1 LSVPVCGVQMAPRR
15 GDLEANVRMFESGFA
30 AAVAEGARLVVFPE
44 ASLTGYV
51 FHDKESARSAAIRAD
66 GPELASVAEACRMA
80 GAWTVVGAIERD
92 SDLLR
97 NSLFLVG
104 PDGPVGRYRKL
115 HTLCLGVD
123 RFTTPGTEPPPVF
136 ETPVGRLGLNICYD
150 GTFPE
155 TARAL
160 KLAGAQLI
168 LLPTNWPNLRLKR
181 EQVQIRAYENH
192 VNYLAVSRVGVEE
205 GVVFHGGSV
214 AADFGGEIVAAL
226 GDGPGLMHVEF
237 DLAGADANR
246 VVEKDGEYEY
256 DYVADRRPEV
266 YGRLT
271 VTPPAGV
278 PSGSRRA

>member
-1 LSVPVCGVQMAPRR
+1 
-15 GDLEANVRMFESGFA
+15 
-30 AAVAEGARLVVFPE
+30 
-44 ASLTGYV
+44 
-51 FHDKESARSAAIRAD
+51 
-66 GPELASVAEACRMA
+66 
-80 GAWTVVGAIERD
+80 
-92 SDLLR
+92 
-97 NSLFLVG
+97 
-104 PDGPVGRYRKL
+104 
-115 HTLCLGVD
+115 
-123 RFTTPGTEPPPVF
+123 VF

-214 AADFGGEIVAAL
+214 AADFRGEIVAAL
-226 GDGPGLMHVEF
+226 GDGPGLMHIEF
-237 DLAGADANR
+237 DLAAADANR